1 MSEKEQKP
9 PPCLDPEKC
18 PRVAACLESSKLCH
32 ELGRVGSYRPC
43 GIERRP
49 LMTAVAVAAV
59 LALLLNVYALFVKAT
74 SVVAHLALRAPGNPA
89 EESVARRL
97 AWISMD

>member
-49 LMTAVAVAAV
+49 LMIAVAVAGV
-59 LALLLNVYALFVKAT
+59 LALLLNVYALF
-74 SVVAHLALRAPGNPA
+74 ALSTDAKVIKPTASR
-89 EESVARRL
+89 RRL
-97 AWISMD
+97 SWHI

>member
-1 MSEKEQKP
+1 MVTLQEPRLLAEQMSEKEQKP

-32 ELGRVGSYRPC
+32 EL
-43 GIERRP
+43 
-49 LMTAVAVAAV
+49 
-59 LALLLNVYALFVKAT
+59 
-74 SVVAHLALRAPGNPA
+74 VAHLALRAPGNPA